1 MKKTITM
8 LLLTALCITVLT
20 SCDVGNGL
28 VAELIGDL
36 KEQGNHVIVEPS
48 VGLEESEIVAIDPI
62 EPWGTVEVETT
73 PPVEYPVTDPAP
85 ETQEPQTTQDHGS
98 DVEVPKLMGYGYLYV
113 EGVYKTDGS
122 REPETEILLDEEQ
135 LEDWDGFVHI
145 DESLECIRIV
155 GYAGYNRSDDMNFY
169 YWLNIS
175 TKKHFEYVTTFEP
188 DAATLDKIKEMGADY
203 PVGFIVTVPTEMLE
217 PGLNGVTLLADPIGA
232 LIDGWVFF
240 DDFEIEMFTTVPE
253 TEEVPVEDPIID

>member
-8 LLLTALCITVLT
+8 LLLTVLCMTVLT

-36 KEQGNHVIVEPS
+36 KEMGNQVIVEPS
-48 VGLEESEIVAIDPI
+48 VGLEESDIVAINPI

-73 PPVEYPVTDPAP
+73 PPVEYPVIEPAP
-85 ETQEPQTTQDHGS
+85 DTQEPQTTGGYDSG
-98 DVEVPKLMGYGYLYV
+98 DVEVPDLVGYGYLYV
-113 EGVYKTDGS
+113 EGVRIPDGS
-122 REPETEILLDEEQ
+122 CEPETEILLDKEQ

-145 DESLECIRIV
+145 DESYECIRIV
-155 GYAGYNRSDDMNFY
+155 GYAGYNESNDMDFY

-175 TKKHFEYVTTFEP
+175 TKKHSEYVTTFTP
-188 DAATLDKIKEMGADY
+188 DAATLEKIAEMGAEY

-240 DDFEIEMFTTVPE
+240 DIFKIEMFTTVPE
-253 TEEVPVEDPIID
+253 TEEAPVE